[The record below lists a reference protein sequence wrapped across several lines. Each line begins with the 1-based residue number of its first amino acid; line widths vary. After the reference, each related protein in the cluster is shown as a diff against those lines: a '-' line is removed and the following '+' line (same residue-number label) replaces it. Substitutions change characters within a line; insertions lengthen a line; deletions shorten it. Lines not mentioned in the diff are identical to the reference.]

1 MSSNNIPQLLEK
13 ASPIKVIIPLK
24 STFSS
29 LDCHHSPDHSHEETK
44 EVDDITDSMK
54 TVEIDSDRSNL
65 EVPSRFPH
73 FEIFSVTKKPYI
85 TTASTVSFESLS
97 SPTPNNSP
105 MRISLSHGGPPQILL
120 KTDRPYSS
128 RLSPDSML
136 NFYQKSA
143 AQAEQARVQKLSP

>member
-13 ASPIKVIIPLK
+13 ASPIKVIIPPESKL
-24 STFSS
+24 SS
-29 LDCHHSPDHSHEETK
+29 LEYRFSPDCSLEETK
-44 EVDDITDSMK
+44 EVDDITDSMD
-54 TVEIDSDRSNL
+54 TVGIDSDRFK
-65 EVPSRFPH
+65 VPSRFPH
-73 FEIFSVTKKPYI
+73 FEIFSVTKK

-105 MRISLSHGGPPQILL
+105 MRISLSRGGPPQILL
-120 KTDRPYSS
+120 KADRPYSS